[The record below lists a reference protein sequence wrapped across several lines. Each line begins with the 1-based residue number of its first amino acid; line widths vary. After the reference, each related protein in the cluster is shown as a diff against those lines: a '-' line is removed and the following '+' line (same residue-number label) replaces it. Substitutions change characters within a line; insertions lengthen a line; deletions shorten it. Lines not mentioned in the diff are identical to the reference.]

1 MSAMAIFGF
10 LSARNSLFKS
20 VLFGV
25 GSYGTQNHKA
35 LATTIPKKATKP
47 QVMRQPKTSPTQAP
61 RGTLRGL
68 LR

>member
-1 MSAMAIFGF
+1 MSAIAIFGF

-47 QVMRQPKTSPTQAP
+47 
-61 RGTLRGL
+61 
-68 LR
+68 